1 MIFGGKKL
9 WSIANAASEVIL
21 KGLGGKKEL
30 LKINRTTL
38 YKITEFI

>member
-21 KGLGGKKEL
+21 KGLGGKRAFKN
-30 LKINRTTL
+30 KQNNIIQNH
-38 YKITEFI
+38 